1 MGVVRECRMR
11 HDPYECTDL
20 DEMRWT
26 KIKHMRA
33 ELGQNDIG
41 RDCLLSRLG
50 HALEEEN
57 YDEASDLQIEMQQ
70 KLSELAHSYAEYL
83 RNLL

>member
-1 MGVVRECRMR
+1 
-11 HDPYECTDL
+11 
-20 DEMRWT
+20 MRWT

-41 RDCLLSRLG
+41 RDCLLSRLAQ
-50 HALEEEN
+50 ALDREE
-57 YDEASDLQIEMQQ
+57 YDVASDLQIEMQD
-70 KLSELAHSYAEYL
+70 KLQELSNDYLLYL

>member
-1 MGVVRECRMR
+1 
-11 HDPYECTDL
+11 
-20 DEMRWT
+20 MRWT

-41 RDCLLSRLG
+41 RDCLLSRLAN
-50 HALEEEN
+50 ALDEED
-57 YDEASDLQIEMQQ
+57 YDTASDLQIEMQD
-70 KLSELAHSYAEYL
+70 KLQELSHNYILYL